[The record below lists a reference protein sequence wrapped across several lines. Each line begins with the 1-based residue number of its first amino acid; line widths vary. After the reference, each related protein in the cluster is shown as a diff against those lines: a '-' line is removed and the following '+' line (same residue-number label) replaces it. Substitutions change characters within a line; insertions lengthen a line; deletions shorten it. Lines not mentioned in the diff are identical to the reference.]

1 MITVTT
7 DNSLMEAVD
16 EDNLW
21 VDYKNIVNVVDC
33 GKKIYV
39 DDGLISLIVREK
51 GTTSLKCEIENGGAL
66 GSKKGCNLPG
76 APVDLP
82 AVSEKDK
89 QDLRFGVE
97 MGVDMV

>member
-1 MITVTT
+1 MNAELELQAGKMITVTT
-7 DNSLMEAVD
+7 DDSLMEAVD

-51 GTTSLKCEIENGGAL
+51 GVHRLWACASCSLHQIL
-66 GSKKGCNLPG
+66 GPAAPGLLTKASRACRLP
-76 APVDLP
+76 D
-82 AVSEKDK
+82 
-89 QDLRFGVE
+89 
-97 MGVDMV
+97 